1 MIDPPF
7 RSPRSKLSGLFH
19 FGRMIDKIRCDLEG
33 NLPEEYRPNFGLSI
47 GLDGYLCG
55 FLGVGFSEVLQKVS
69 EGMSDNEVVEWCFDS
84 GLRPNPVQ
92 KRIWNAFSE
101 KFGWRDR
108 AAPFVE
114 QVKTEDGMAD
124 RNDIQTTFDSIDER
138 EGRTRSEQEV
148 DPNA

>member
-1 MIDPPF
+1 MG
-7 RSPRSKLSGLFH
+7 SPILPTTIQCPVGSSIITVLMESQQEKALFTDHLSS
-19 FGRMIDKIRCDLEG
+19 
-33 NLPEEYRPNFGLSI
+33 PEEYRPNLGLSV

-69 EGMSDNEVVEWCFDS
+69 EGMSDNELVEWCFDS

-101 KFGWRDR
+101 RFGWRDR
-108 AAPFVE
+108 AAPLVE

-124 RNDIQTTFDSIDER
+124 RNDI
-138 EGRTRSEQEV
+138 
-148 DPNA
+148 